1 MYVPNISKLANINET
16 DMKTIIFTL
25 IFTFCFTN
33 IYSQD
38 TYVKLPKTESNCPTF
53 IIEKDIIANESVI
66 GTSKELIAEMSV
78 LKDKPNRKEHKFFN
92 LTANGIISVSLKKE
106 TTFKTQ
112 SELNE
117 FFGIEKNNGIYVNG
131 YLIEK
136 SDYKIATEC
145 IMEIELVEPD
155 TENKLV
161 NKAINIWTLTKE
173 QRINGCERQNV
184 N

>member
-1 MYVPNISKLANINET
+1 MNRIILI
-16 DMKTIIFTL
+16 IIFTL
-25 IFTFCFTN
+25 FFTN

-38 TYVKLPKTESNCPTF
+38 TYVKLPFTKSNCPTF
-53 IIEKDIIANESVI
+53 IIDKDIIANESAI
-66 GTSKELIAEMSV
+66 GTTKELITEISV

-92 LTANGIISVSLKKE
+92 LTDNGIIFVSLKKE
-106 TTFKTQ
+106 TAFKTQ

-131 YLIEK
+131 YLIEN

-145 IMEIELVEPD
+145 IIEIELVEPD
-155 TENKLV
+155 TENKLE
-161 NKAINIWTLTKE
+161 NKAINVWTLTKE
-173 QRINGCERQNV
+173 KRINGCVRQNV

>member
-1 MYVPNISKLANINET
+1 MNR
-16 DMKTIIFTL
+16 IIFTL
-25 IFTFCFTN
+25 IFTFFFSN

-38 TYVKLPKTESNCPTF
+38 IYVKLPKTENNCPTI
-53 IIEKDIIANESVI
+53 IIEEYIIANKSAI
-66 GTSKELIAEMSV
+66 GTTKELIDEIRV
-78 LKDKPNRKEHKFFN
+78 LKDQPNRKEHKFFN
-92 LTANGIISVSLKKE
+92 LTENGIIFVSLKKK
-106 TTFKTQ
+106 TAFKTQ

-131 YLIEK
+131 YLIES

-155 TENKLV
+155 SENKLEH
-161 NKAINIWTLTKE
+161 KAINVWTLTKE
-173 QRINGCERQNV
+173 NRINGCERQNV

>member
-1 MYVPNISKLANINET
+1 
-16 DMKTIIFTL
+16 MKTIIFTL
-25 IFTFCFTN
+25 IFTLCFTN

-66 GTSKELIAEMSV
+66 GASKELIAEMSV

-92 LTANGIISVSLKKE
+92 LTANGIIFVSLKKE

-131 YLIEK
+131 YLIEN

-155 TENKLV
+155 SDNKLER
-161 NKAINIWTLTKE
+161 KAINVWTLTKE

>member
-1 MYVPNISKLANINET
+1 
-16 DMKTIIFTL
+16 MKRIITAIIFT
-25 IFTFCFTN
+25 FFFSN

-38 TYVKLPKTESNCPTF
+38 SYLRLPKTESNCPTF
-53 IIEKDIIANESVI
+53 IIEKDIIANESVVGI
-66 GTSKELIAEMSV
+66 SKELITEISV

-92 LTANGIISVSLKKE
+92 LTANGIIFVSLKKE
-106 TTFKTQ
+106 IAFKTQ

-117 FFGIEKNNGIYVNG
+117 FFGIEKNNGVYVNG
-131 YLIEK
+131 YLIES

-155 TENKLV
+155 SENKLER
-161 NKAINIWTLTKE
+161 KAINVWTLTKE

>member
-1 MYVPNISKLANINET
+1 MNRIILI
-16 DMKTIIFTL
+16 IIFTL
-25 IFTFCFTN
+25 FFTN

-38 TYVKLPKTESNCPTF
+38 TYVKLPFTKSNCPTF
-53 IIEKDIIANESVI
+53 IIDKDIIANESAI
-66 GTSKELIAEMSV
+66 GTTKELITEISV

-92 LTANGIISVSLKKE
+92 LTENGIIFVSLKKE
-106 TTFKTQ
+106 TAFKTQ

-131 YLIEK
+131 YLIEN

-155 TENKLV
+155 TENKLE

-173 QRINGCERQNV
+173 KRINGCVRQNV

>member
-1 MYVPNISKLANINET
+1 MNRIIT
-16 DMKTIIFTL
+16 TIIFAF
-25 IFTFCFTN
+25 IFSN

-38 TYVKLPKTESNCPTF
+38 SYIKLPKTESNCPTF
-53 IIEKDIIANESVI
+53 IIEKDIIANESII
-66 GTSKELIAEMSV
+66 GTTKELIAQVSV

-92 LTANGIISVSLKKE
+92 LTENGIIFVSLKKE
-106 TTFKTQ
+106 TAFKTQ

-117 FFGIEKNNGIYVNG
+117 FFGIKKNNGVYVNG
-131 YLIEK
+131 YLLEN

-145 IMEIELVEPD
+145 IMEIEIVEPD
-155 TENKLV
+155 SENKLERKV
-161 NKAINIWTLTKE
+161 INVWTLTKE